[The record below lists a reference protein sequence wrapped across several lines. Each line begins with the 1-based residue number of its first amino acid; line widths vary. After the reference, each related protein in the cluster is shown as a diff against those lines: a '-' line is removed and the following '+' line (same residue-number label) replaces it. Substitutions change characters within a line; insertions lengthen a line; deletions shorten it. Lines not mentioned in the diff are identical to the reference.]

1 MRKKIMLLMCM
12 AALLVAFFSLGVVG
26 ANPESPDVTVVAARV
41 DNGTALEL
49 GVRIDSKND
58 SFQSTGI
65 VLQYDASALTPCG
78 WADEVTD
85 ALLDKARVNPVNFAE
100 GETLWDHA
108 VPLPTK
114 GKDILSGKTAFTVI
128 DTSTTPHT
136 GYLYLNVE
144 APAPT
149 YDAVQAPAPLYGLNQ
164 VKPSEMELEGLVEL
178 TDPTPANFGYRSNHG
193 VIDATSAID
202 QVITVRFALPEE
214 EEPEEPEPPV
224 DPTPGPEEPEPPVTP
239 EPEPELNPDENAP
252 SGQADETGDGNGE
265 GNGEGEGGTTEPGPT
280 DPTEP
285 DPDEPTNPDDPPA
298 ETVED
303 FMATYGIAV
312 AGDAIAV
319 NAPAGGSGIY
329 YYNTDTMPTEITNW
343 HFLSVK
349 NGISVNQGSGGPPS
363 PEDFAALVFYDWDE
377 TLLGAIIVPK
387 GDATKY
393 VDDFTNARI
402 ADPAELDSKYLW
414 YSNEKIA
421 ADEADPEKTPKYLS
435 NKKAYDFDAWLLN
448 DSDTFT
454 AQDEALP
461 KYDGTN
467 DAAAAEKGVAN
478 FTNVSG
484 DMILKASYKANE
496 TINKLDSGKN
506 AATYSISEPVY
517 NRYAGAAATTGDYAI
532 RVTVTRENADGYG
545 VTRLRE
551 PGFRAKATPDIKG
564 AVAIN
569 ILNSIENKDIAE
581 VELAMPKMVRQV
593 QYTLVETYET
603 PNWPG
608 AAQKSS
614 NITKKKN
621 TGATG
626 TDKIGTDGFVKEG
639 TLTFI
644 NEQCIKYLQEGKN
657 TAWTTQTNNVA
668 FQDAGLTEPLGSTIT
683 AAVATQNR
691 AKIEAAIQANG
702 MKPLT
707 YAELRSVLGLPAV
720 P

>member
-85 ALLDKARVNPVNFAE
+85 ALLEKARVNPANFAE

-114 GKDILSGKTAFTVI
+114 GKDIISGKTAFTVI

-164 VKPSEMELEGLVEL
+164 VKPSEMGLEGLVEL
-178 TDPTPANFGYRSNHG
+178 TDPTPANFGYKSNHG
-193 VIDATSAID
+193 LLDATSAVD

-214 EEPEEPEPPV
+214 SEPEEPEQPV
-224 DPTPGPEEPEPPVTP
+224 DPTPDPEP
-239 EPEPELNPDENAP
+239 NPDENEP
-252 SGQADETGDGNGE
+252 SGQADETGDGSGE
-265 GNGEGEGGTTEPGPT
+265 GGGTTEPEPT

-285 DPDEPTNPDDPPA
+285 DPENPENPDDPPA
-298 ETVED
+298 ETVD
-303 FMATYGIAV
+303 DYMATYGIAV
-312 AGDAIAV
+312 AGDATAV
-319 NAPAGGSGIY
+319 NMSPAGCSGVY
-329 YYNTDTMPTEITNW
+329 YYNTDTEPVEISNW

-349 NGISVNQGSGGPPS
+349 NGISVNQGSGGPPDPS
-363 PEDFAALVFYDWDE
+363 DFAALVFYDWDE

-402 ADPAELDSKYLW
+402 ADPSELDSKYLW

-484 DMILKASYKANE
+484 DMIVKASYKANE
-496 TINKLDSGKN
+496 TINKLDNGRTSPQ
-506 AATYSISEPVY
+506 YSITEPIY
-517 NRYAGAAATTGDYAI
+517 NRYAAAAATTGDYSL

-551 PGFRAKATPDIKG
+551 PGFRAKATPDVQG
-564 AVAIN
+564 AALVN
-569 ILNSIENKDIAE
+569 ILNSIENKDTAE

-593 QYTLVETYET
+593 QYTLIETYAY
-603 PNWPG
+603 PNWP
-608 AAQKSS
+608 AAGQKSP

-621 TGATG
+621 TGTVTA
-626 TDKIGTDGFVKEG
+626 DKIGTDGFVKEG

-644 NEQCIKYLQEGKN
+644 NEQCIKYIQEGTN
-657 TAWTTQTNNVA
+657 TGWTAQTNAVA
-668 FQDAGLTEPLGSTIT
+668 FLDAGLTEPIGSTIT

-691 AKIEAAIQANG
+691 AKIEAAIRANG
-702 MKPLT
+702 LKPLT